1 MVSSGRHV
9 RSPAAKV
16 VGRSEA
22 LKRAGPGRS
31 FRLVFTNGCFDVL
44 HRGHVQCLHQ
54 ARRLGD
60 ALLVAINTDASVRR
74 LGKGPERPLVDER
87 SRAEVVAALEC
98 VDMVTFFDE
107 DTPRGLI
114 AELQPDVL
122 VKGGDYAEDEVAGA
136 ATVRER
142 GGRVVILPLVPGCST
157 SGLVDRIRVGS
168 GTQPGRGTR
177 GGTGTGP
184 CGETGE

>member
-1 MVSSGRHV
+1 MVRSPRHV
-9 RSPAAKV
+9 RTPASKLLERHDAV
-16 VGRSEA
+16 RV
-22 LKRAGPGRS
+22 AGPGRS

-44 HRGHVQCLHQ
+44 HRGHVECLTE

-74 LGKGPERPLVDER
+74 LGKGPGRPLVDER

-98 VDMVTFFDE
+98 VDIVTLFDE
-107 DTPRGLI
+107 DTPRELI

-136 ATVRER
+136 GTVRER
-142 GGRVVILPLVPGCST
+142 GGRVVIVPLVPGHST
-157 SGLVDRIRVGS
+157 SRMVERIRAGA
-168 GTQPGRGTR
+168 
-177 GGTGTGP
+177 
-184 CGETGE
+184 GER